1 MDILDQRE
9 SWSVE
14 DAWRIIQVY
23 WRRMEAEQTLRCL
36 TRELDLRSFR
46 VRSIDAI
53 RKLFSLAVTTLA
65 FLVELFK
72 TEPALVELIGHFGRW
87 LGLKGEKVTLCKL
100 RWGFRRLLQGSPS
113 QPPDPMDKLQIPL
126 G

>member
-36 TRELDLRSFR
+36 TSELDLRSFR

-53 RKLFSLAVTTLA
+53 RKLFSLAMTTLA

-72 TEPALVELIGHFGRW
+72 CEPALVELIGHFGRW
-87 LGLKGEKVTLCKL
+87 LGLKGEKATLCKL
-100 RWGFRRLLQGSPS
+100 RWAASADFSRVPSLSPLILWIDS
-113 QPPDPMDKLQIPL
+113 RFP
-126 G
+126 